1 MTAIDLFELVGWIAI
16 VIWLLFAIAI
26 PVTIVYL
33 NRNRPE
39 KWL

>member
-1 MTAIDLFELVGWIAI
+1 MTAIDLFELIGWIAI
-16 VIWLLFAIAI
+16 ALWILFAIAI

-39 KWL
+39 RWL